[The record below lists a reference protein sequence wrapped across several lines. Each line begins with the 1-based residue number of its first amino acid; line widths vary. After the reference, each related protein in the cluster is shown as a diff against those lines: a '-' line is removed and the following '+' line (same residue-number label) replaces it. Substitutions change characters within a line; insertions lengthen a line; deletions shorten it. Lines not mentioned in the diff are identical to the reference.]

1 MNEEKLMVSLL
12 MKKYFE
18 EGQDIKSTLADAF
31 SKVDK
36 MDLIIE
42 ESDNFFQKVCNI
54 QTKLII
60 LTNIMLSKKTLDNKK
75 DYEYIIEK
83 FEDII
88 KEFKS
93 YYEEEMKNG
102 SNK

>member
-18 EGQDIKSTLADAF
+18 GEQDIKEALEESF

-42 ESDNFFQKVCNI
+42 ESDTFFSKIMQY
-54 QTKLII
+54 
-60 LTNIMLSKKTLDNKK
+60 TN
-75 DYEYIIEK
+75 
-83 FEDII
+83 
-88 KEFKS
+88 
-93 YYEEEMKNG
+93 
-102 SNK
+102 

>member
-18 EGQDIKSTLADAF
+18 GEQDIKEALEESF

-42 ESDNFFQKVCNI
+42 ESDTFFQKLCNI
-54 QTKLII
+54 QTKLIV
-60 LTNIMLSKKTLDNKK
+60 LTNLILSRETLDNKN

-83 FEDII
+83 FEDLT
-88 KEFKS
+88 KELKS
-93 YYEEEMKNG
+93 CYEEEMKNG

>member
-1 MNEEKLMVSLL
+1 MNEEKFMVSLL

-18 EGQDIKSTLADAF
+18 GEQDIKSTLEDSF

-42 ESDNFFQKVCNI
+42 ESDSFFQRLCNI

-60 LTNIMLSKKTLDNKK
+60 LTNIMLSKKTLDNKN

-83 FEDII
+83 FEDVT
-88 KEFKS
+88 KELRGC
-93 YYEEEMKNG
+93 YEEEMKNG